1 MSKSLDRGKD
11 AAPLYVQIADIIRQN
26 ILDGTWHNGDSIPPE
41 KVLCAE
47 FNIARGTLRQAL
59 QLLEHE
65 GLLWREQGRGT
76 FIRLLDQRNPV
87 GSGQG
92 QHLAFVVPYIRDS
105 SVSTILVGFQQVAE
119 EAGFSVVFNHVE
131 NDVHQQQE
139 VIQKLVAQDVKGIA
153 LYPVNSDA
161 GADIDKLTRAH
172 YPIVLVDRYM
182 KHFSTDYVMTDH
194 FGGVLRGVHYLF
206 DQGHRRIGFVTWLS
220 PAVSMD
226 HRLLGYRQALR
237 ECDIEVDEGLICH
250 VEGYPTVDRSPLIT
264 YLSDSNNP
272 TAIFAAND
280 QIAIALYRAAA
291 SVGLRI
297 PQDLSIIGFDN
308 LDLASHLNPPLTT
321 VAQPFLE
328 IGRQAAQILVS
339 RLQGESSDYQQITL
353 APQLII
359 RESCATGIHFR
370 GHRQFTGKEI

>member
-1 MSKSLDRGKD
+1 MGLG
-11 AAPLYVQIADIIRQN
+11 
-26 ILDGTWHNGDSIPPE
+26 
-41 KVLCAE
+41 
-47 FNIARGTLRQAL
+47 
-59 QLLEHE
+59 E
-65 GLLWREQGRGT
+65 G
-76 FIRLLDQRNPV
+76 FRLLDQRNPAS
-87 GSGQG
+87 SGQG

-131 NDVHQQQE
+131 NDVQQQRE
-139 VIQKLVAQDVKGIA
+139 VIQKLVAQDVMGIA

-161 GADIDKLTRAH
+161 GADIEKLARAH

-194 FGGVLRGVHYLF
+194 FGGALRGVHYLY
-206 DQGHRRIGFVTWLS
+206 DQGHHRIGFVTWLS
-220 PAVSMD
+220 PAISMD

-237 ECDIEVDEGLICH
+237 ECDIEPEASLICQ
-250 VEGYPTVDRSPLIT
+250 VEGYPTVDRTPLIT
-264 YLSDSNNP
+264 YLSNPSRP

-280 QIAIALYRAAA
+280 QIAIALYRAAG

-308 LDLASHLNPPLTT
+308 LDIAAHLNPPLTT
-321 VAQPFLE
+321 VAQPFFE

-339 RLQGESSDYQQITL
+339 RLQGERDALQQITL

-359 RESCATGIHFR
+359 RESSAPGSHFSEHSLFL
-370 GHRQFTGKEI
+370 G